1 MTYIYNIFKQYKYS
15 LLLIYLYMFIAQML
29 FLVEPY
35 ILGKMIDGLL
45 NKEYFWLYCFIGIA
59 AFENIFIYKRM
70 VFDTKIYTKI
80 YNDIVFKYLKKEKY
94 VNSSSTMARIEMSSD
109 IINFLENE
117 VHYYIYAIISIIGT
131 LFFIF
136 LENPMTGFAVLSC
149 VLPICCIVYMLYKKI
164 EQSTRLKH
172 THVEQKIAILIE
184 GNKVKIDTF
193 FKRRRKILIYTS
205 TLQGKNWTS
214 LNITKTTFLIF
225 ALIVFT
231 STGVNLSQGD
241 TVAMYAYI
249 NQFVMSL
256 MSIPMGVEIFTRMR
270 DVISRIKE

>member
-1 MTYIYNIFKQYKYS
+1 
-15 LLLIYLYMFIAQML
+15 
-29 FLVEPY
+29 
-35 ILGKMIDGLL
+35 
-45 NKEYFWLYCFIGIA
+45 
-59 AFENIFIYKRM
+59 
-70 VFDTKIYTKI
+70 
-80 YNDIVFKYLKKEKY
+80 
-94 VNSSSTMARIEMSSD
+94 
-109 IINFLENE
+109 
-117 VHYYIYAIISIIGT
+117 
-131 LFFIF
+131 
-136 LENPMTGFAVLSC
+136 
-149 VLPICCIVYMLYKKI
+149 MLYKKI